1 MLVLTRRQGQGI
13 LIGPDIEVVVL
24 DAENGHVRVGIRAP
38 RRISVLRRE
47 LLEQVEAENR
57 QAMSGN
63 AGSALE
69 ILGTHVQ
76 AQPLISQSA

>member
-1 MLVLTRRQGQGI
+1 
-13 LIGPDIEVVVL
+13 
-24 DAENGHVRVGIRAP
+24 
-38 RRISVLRRE
+38 VLRRE

-69 ILGTHVQ
+69 MLGTHVQ